1 MGLVTEKT
9 EVAYLKSF
17 LCIVVKKT
25 FQVTSSYFVACRHL
39 RDDDFTICPTHK
51 LLGGVVVPIVDVE
64 CLERCPAV
72 AMVGLSRFQKPI
84 RELASVYHR

>member
-17 LCIVVKKT
+17 LGIVVKKT

-39 RDDDFTICPTHK
+39 RDDDFTICPTQM
-51 LLGGVVVPIVDVE
+51 LGGVVVPIVDVE
-64 CLERCPAV
+64 CLERCPAI
-72 AMVGLSRFQKPI
+72 AMVVLSRFQKPI